1 MTVDSIQ
8 KPIQAPI
15 EQRHTDKGKPSAIL
29 TFGSEL
35 NNRQKKLLYLLPEFN
50 SQTTVNKKAVNM
62 VDLSALTSQTGDE
75 FAMFTKGKER
85 LIVRGNSRMVQ
96 IDIEKAKRLAEL
108 GYKWSGHTHPGFD
121 FISMQP
127 SDGDYSILDCFKQS
141 NSVIYNSKGEFRTF
155 EKRSR

>member
-1 MTVDSIQ
+1 
-8 KPIQAPI
+8 
-15 EQRHTDKGKPSAIL
+15 
-29 TFGSEL
+29 
-35 NNRQKKLLYLLPEFN
+35 
-50 SQTTVNKKAVNM
+50 M
-62 VDLSALTSQTGDE
+62 VDLSALTSHTGDE

-85 LIVRGNSRMVQ
+85 IIVRGNSRMVQ
-96 IDIEKAKRLAEL
+96 IDIEKAESLAKQ